1 LRAEEPIVV
10 VGVVKVIRIS
20 PRLAWGLVTSHHVI
34 CSWVGKVMGAR
45 AGCLSILL
53 LQGKPQ
59 EAARSKTEGVASAQ
73 IISQGLVLKGEQEGD
88 RGSRPQGHVINGS
101 EQ

>member
-1 LRAEEPIVV
+1 
-10 VGVVKVIRIS
+10 
-20 PRLAWGLVTSHHVI
+20 
-34 CSWVGKVMGAR
+34 MGAR

-88 RGSRPQGHVINGS
+88 RGSR
-101 EQ
+101 